1 MLFLY
6 YVLFT
11 YSIRVDINQNSYTGN
26 SYEEILTTYGSDVS
40 TINSIVVQEGD
51 FPVNSISNEYTNL
64 VTLEVPSSSFT
75 SSINVKLFKNID
87 LLKTVIIDGATS
99 I

>member
-1 MLFLY
+1 MKSPLNTTIELNHSRS
-6 YVLFT
+6 YV
-11 YSIRVDINQNSYTGN
+11 N
-26 SYEEILTTYGSDVS
+26 
-40 TINSIVVQEGD
+40 TINSIVVQGGD
-51 FPVNSISNEYTNL
+51 FPANSISNEYTNL